1 MATRADPSCSLCQGP
16 WPPSI
21 AVQEFKKQFKAKAAV
36 DWEKRVGMVQKKGM

>member
-1 MATRADPSCSLCQGP
+1 MSVFQGP